1 MKLFAKIVTKHLSV
15 EGTALWWGDLRC
27 CPCPCMI
34 LIGAIAMSADI
45 TNDVN
50 LPPGQGTKTSVRAVG
65 FFSLLGMVIG
75 SMIGGG
81 VFNLPQNMAAGA
93 GLGAIV
99 IAWII
104 TGVGMYFLAN
114 TFRTLADKR
123 PDLTAGIYTYARE
136 GFGRFAGFNSAWG
149 YWLSAAFGN
158 VGFAVLVMQTFG
170 YFFPS
175 LLSGKSWEAVL
186 GGSILIWGL
195 YFLVLNGVKSAAFLN
210 AVATATKII
219 PILALIV
226 ILAVFFSSAKFTT
239 DTWGIHAHLGSIL
252 TQVKSTMMVTLWVF
266 IGIEGAVVVSGR
278 AQRTEDVGRSTFVG
292 LLVCL
297 LLYFLVSVLP
307 FGVMSQAQL
316 AALHGPST
324 AYVLE
329 QVVGHWGAVFIIVS
343 VLVSLLSCWLAWT
356 ILVAELPFVG
366 AQDGVFPR
374 VLARENSR
382 HSPAP
387 SLLLSTLVMQASMF
401 VVMFA
406 NDAWL
411 WMVAIT
417 GVMILPPYFASTAYL
432 FRYANQPGF
441 LAAHGTEHR
450 GPALISGLLG
460 SVYAIWLLYA
470 AGPQFVLL
478 STIVYAIGIP
488 VYWYAE
494 KESRPGEPAFTRK
507 EAVGAIVLLGA
518 ALVSVVL
525 IANGTVSI
533 G

>member
-1 MKLFAKIVTKHLSV
+1 MSDVTS
-15 EGTALWWGDLRC
+15 TSNQ
-27 CPCPCMI
+27 
-34 LIGAIAMSADI
+34 GAQPEA
-45 TNDVN
+45 
-50 LPPGQGTKTSVRAVG
+50 RAVG

-81 VFNLPQNMAAGA
+81 VFNLPQNMASGA
-93 GLGAIV
+93 GLGAVV
-99 IAWII
+99 IAWIV
-104 TGVGMYFLAN
+104 TGVGMFFLAN

-123 PDLTAGIYTYARE
+123 PDLTAGIYSYARE

-170 YFFPS
+170 FFFPS
-175 LLSGKSWEAVL
+175 LLSGKSWQAIL
-186 GGSILIWGL
+186 GGSILIWAM
-195 YFLVLNGVKSAAFLN
+195 YFVVLAGVKSAAFLN
-210 AVATATKII
+210 AVATATKIV

-226 ILAVFFSSAKFTT
+226 ILAVFFNNASFSM
-239 DTWGIHAHLGSIL
+239 DTWGVQAHLGSVL

-278 AQRTEDVGRSTFVG
+278 ARHSEDVGRATFFG

-307 FGVMSQAQL
+307 FGVMSQAEL
-316 AALHGPST
+316 AGLNGPST
-324 AYVLE
+324 AYVL
-329 QVVGHWGAVFIIVS
+329 QKVVGHWGAVFIILS

-356 ILVAELPFVG
+356 ILVAELPFAG
-366 AQDGVFPR
+366 ARDGVFPKI
-374 VLARENSR
+374 LARENSR

-387 SLLLSTLVMQASMF
+387 SLLLSTLVMQATMF
-401 VVMFA
+401 IVILA
-406 NDAWL
+406 NNAWL

-432 FRYANQPGF
+432 FRYCGTAGF
-441 LAAHGTEHR
+441 IAAHGTETR
-450 GPALISGLLG
+450 GAALISGLLG

-470 AGPQFVLL
+470 AGLQFVLL
-478 STIVYAIGIP
+478 STIVYAVGIP
-488 VYWYAE
+488 VFWWAQRE
-494 KESRPGEPAFTRK
+494 NAPGQPAFNRA
-507 EAVGAIVLLGA
+507 EAVAAFLLLA
-518 ALVSVVL
+518 AAVISVVL